1 MPKVTKLQKQ
11 ACDTAQKA
19 LRKNKDVVSVGI
31 GYRYRNGKRTDEIVV
46 VIGVKKKLPP
56 DQVPPG
62 QMIMDTVNGVPTDV
76 VEYGEIKPH
85 DVMTQALTERRRPC
99 PPGYSISHPEVTAG
113 TLGAWV
119 RRGSGQ
125 EYYILS
131 NNHVVA
137 NSNDTSLGI
146 SIWQPGRADGGSAA
160 DQFARLTEYVRIRF
174 DNEQNGNGNGNGKKS
189 SSSFAWRAWKWP
201 ANFLADLLGC
211 PYRLVVARPN
221 QLDQPYPN
229 LVDAALAQVIVES
242 NVELDIPEIG
252 EIQGIADLQLG
263 DRVQKTGRTTEHT
276 TGMVEVVGA
285 ESVVNYG
292 PGKGDATF
300 ADQIVIRADSGDF
313 SAGGDSG
320 SAILTE
326 DNVLGGLLFAGGS
339 GVTIA
344 NKISN
349 VVSLLGIRL

>member
-1 MPKVTKLQKQ
+1 MPKITKQQKE
-11 ACDTAQKA
+11 ACANAQKA
-19 LRKNKDVVSVGI
+19 LRKNPDVVSVGI
-31 GYRYRNGKRTDEIVV
+31 GYRYRNGKRTDEVCVV
-46 VIGVKKKLPP
+46 VGVKKKLPP
-56 DQVPPG
+56 EQVPPG
-62 QMIMDTVNGVPTDV
+62 QMIMQTVDGLRTDV

-85 DVMTQALTERRRPC
+85 QTSESLTQRRRPC
-99 PPGYSISHPEVTAG
+99 PPGYSISHPDVTAG

-119 RRGSGQ
+119 RRSPG
-125 EYYILS
+125 EEHYILS
-131 NNHVVA
+131 NNHVIA
-137 NSNDTSLGI
+137 NSNDTTLGALI
-146 SIWQPGRADGGSAA
+146 RQPGRADGGTDA

-174 DNEQNGNGNGNGKKS
+174 DDEENENGGGKKS

-201 ANFLADLLGC
+201 ANFLADLIGC

-221 QLDQPYPN
+221 QLEQPYPN
-229 LVDAALAQVIVES
+229 LVDAAVARVILEN
-242 NVELDIPEIG
+242 NVDFDIPEIG
-252 EIQGIADLQLG
+252 EIQGIAELQLG

-292 PGKGDATF
+292 PGKGNATF
-300 ADQIVIRADSGDF
+300 GDQIVVRAENGDF

-326 DNVLGGLLFAGGS
+326 DNLLGGLLFAGGS

-344 NKISN
+344 NRIAN